1 MEHMHHIQQ
10 LIDSG
15 FRLTA
20 IESRDTERVIAL
32 FKLLSLKTGKAVYH
46 WAPDQGMYRLGAE
59 HVTIP
64 QTTRPRGVLEFI
76 ASTIH
81 CGVYLLNEFSAAL
94 QDDRDAELLKKITSV
109 HEKVSHQIVLLGKNV
124 PLPRTLQPLA
134 VRVKHAMRL
143 AS

>member
-1 MEHMHHIQQ
+1 MEPMHHIQQ

-15 FRLTA
+15 FRFTA

-46 WAPDQGMYRLGAE
+46 WSPDQGMYRLGAE
-59 HVTIP
+59 HVVIP
-64 QTTRPRGVLEFI
+64 QTTRPRDVLGFI

-94 QDDRDAELLKKITSV
+94 QDERVAELLKKITNV
-109 HEKVSHQIVLLGKNV
+109 HEKVSHQIVLLGKSV
-124 PLPRTLQPLA
+124 PLPRTVQPLA